1 MKKFFS
7 LFLAGAYLA
16 AAGCGSA
23 PDGNTKSGGDT
34 QVLNLYSWADNF
46 SPDVLSDFEKKYNCK
61 INYDV
66 FANNE
71 ELLAKIQAGG
81 SEYDVIQPSDYM
93 VATMIKLD
101 LLEKLDKSKIKNT
114 ENMLPAL
121 IIPPMTL
128 RAPTQ
133 WSTPGASQASLT
145 TQNTSK
151 IRPAHGMICGKTN
164 TKAVSFCSTTTVKSS
179 AWDSRKTGIP

>member
-7 LFLAGAYLA
+7 LFLAGACLA

-23 PDGNTKSGGDT
+23 PDSNTKSGGDT

-61 INYDV
+61 VNYDV

-114 ENMLPAL
+114 ENMLPARTIL
-121 IIPPMTL
+121 PMTL
-128 RAPTQ
+128 QAIIL
-133 WSTPGASQASLT
+133 SSIPGVSRASLT
-145 TQNTSK
+145 IQNTSK

-164 TKAVSFCSTTTVKSS
+164 TKAVSSCSTTTVKSS

>member
-7 LFLAGAYLA
+7 LFLAGACLA

-23 PDGNTKSGGDT
+23 PDSNTKSGGDT

-93 VATMIKLD
+93 VATMIKLN
-101 LLEKLDKSKIKNT
+101 LLENWIK
-114 ENMLPAL
+114 A
-121 IIPPMTL
+121 
-128 RAPTQ
+128 
-133 WSTPGASQASLT
+133 
-145 TQNTSK
+145 K
-151 IRPAHGMICGKTN
+151 
-164 TKAVSFCSTTTVKSS
+164 
-179 AWDSRKTGIP
+179 